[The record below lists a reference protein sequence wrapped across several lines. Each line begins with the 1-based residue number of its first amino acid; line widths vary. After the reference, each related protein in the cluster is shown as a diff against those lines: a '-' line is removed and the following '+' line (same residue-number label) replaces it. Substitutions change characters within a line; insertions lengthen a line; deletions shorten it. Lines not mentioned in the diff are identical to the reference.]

1 MGFYPP
7 QGRYMKIKI
16 HGQDY
21 ELLEDDTM
29 FFNTGN
35 YAKHS
40 MSKMEIVYDPNMK
53 ESVVGE
59 GIFHELLEATNF
71 WCNTRLEHKDLTLI
85 SMFMFGILND
95 NPELRKIIF
104 EGKKME
110 EIEEIKHVE

>member
-7 QGRYMKIKI
+7 QGKQMKVKI

-21 ELLEDDTM
+21 EISEDDTM

-40 MSKMEIVYDPNMK
+40 MSKMEIIYDPGMK
-53 ESVVGE
+53 PSVIGE
-59 GIFHELLEATNF
+59 GIFHELMEATNF
-71 WCNTRLEHKDLTLI
+71 WCDTRLDHKDLTLI

-95 NPELRKIIF
+95 NPDIRKIMF
-104 EGKKME
+104 EGKKLE
-110 EIEEIKHVE
+110 DVEKLEL

>member
-1 MGFYPP
+1 
-7 QGRYMKIKI
+7 MKLKI

-110 EIEEIKHVE
+110 ENEEANNAE